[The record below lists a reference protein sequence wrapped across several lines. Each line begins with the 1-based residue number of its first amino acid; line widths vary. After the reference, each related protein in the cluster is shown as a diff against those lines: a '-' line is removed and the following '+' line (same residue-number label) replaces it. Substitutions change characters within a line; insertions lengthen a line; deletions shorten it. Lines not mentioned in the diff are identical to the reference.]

1 MTESQFSTLCTK
13 IKTKLKPHST
23 GKKQANFQSL
33 NILGSEKDE
42 VRNCTFGLGAVYED
56 LSEARAEIKKLEEQV
71 LRKSKQTEDLKM
83 ELNILAREKEIEVQN
98 LQSKMKSIVA
108 EKENII
114 QEQKKEIEN
123 LVSKLKEYQSSI
135 GVAKKRVGE
144 LENTAEE
151 KRKRF

>member
-56 LSEARAEIKKLEEQV
+56 LSEARAEIK
-71 LRKSKQTEDLKM
+71 RKSKQTEDLKM

-123 LVSKLKEYQSSI
+123 LVSKLKEYQSSL
-135 GVAKKRVGE
+135 GVAKKRVSE